1 MNNSMIHVYTSLSCV
16 VPILR
21 FVIFPFWFFLM
32 IRRPPRSTRTD
43 TLFPYTTLFRSR
55 CGSAITRKTIDPIT
69 RNSVDAT
76 VRCDPPD
83 TMIVGVGD
91 IQASVSAHREP
102 HWTIKVCLDAGPAIA
117 RESQN
122 GRASCRARVSQ

>member
-1 MNNSMIHVYTSLSCV
+1 MCGAWILIIAISSRADAEIAGVDDEEIARPIQRYT
-16 VPILR
+16 
-21 FVIFPFWFFLM
+21 
-32 IRRPPRSTRTD
+32 PRIVEAC
-43 TLFPYTTLFRSR
+43 SR

-91 IQASVSAHREP
+91 IQASVSAHRDP
-102 HWTIKVCLDAGPAIA
+102 HWTIKEI
-117 RESQN
+117 
-122 GRASCRARVSQ
+122 GRAHV